1 MQSQSSF
8 AIFVFGLIALNTAK
22 VSVWVVVFLAVFLPV
37 LLTPLLLR
45 LTIWRDTKAVSLE
58 DLPRFT
64 PETGFLPTIFNAAKE
79 GAELLFLLIIPSC
92 AVVFAAIGAL
102 DHFGLWTGIQAGIN
116 TMLNA
121 FNIHAETGSV
131 SILVGGSLAMAQLK
145 EIAATIAPP
154 LVVGSYILASSGFPL
169 QVIFGQIPAIWSGC
183 TDLTEREA
191 MTAAIIGAV
200 IKVLTA
206 ALFAT
211 CLQFLYM

>member
-1 MQSQSSF
+1 M
-8 AIFVFGLIALNTAK
+8 
-22 VSVWVVVFLAVFLPV
+22 
-37 LLTPLLLR
+37 
-45 LTIWRDTKAVSLE
+45 
-58 DLPRFT
+58 
-64 PETGFLPTIFNAAKE
+64 
-79 GAELLFLLIIPSC
+79 FLLIIPSC

-169 QVIFGQIPAIWSGC
+169 QVIFGRSPLSG
-183 TDLTEREA
+183 
-191 MTAAIIGAV
+191 AAVPTLPNARP
-200 IKVLTA
+200 
-206 ALFAT
+206 
-211 CLQFLYM
+211 

>member
-1 MQSQSSF
+1 M
-8 AIFVFGLIALNTAK
+8 
-22 VSVWVVVFLAVFLPV
+22 
-37 LLTPLLLR
+37 
-45 LTIWRDTKAVSLE
+45 
-58 DLPRFT
+58 
-64 PETGFLPTIFNAAKE
+64 
-79 GAELLFLLIIPSC
+79 LLIDVSGSRNFG
-92 AVVFAAIGAL
+92 AVGDL
-102 DHFGLWTGIQAGIN
+102 KWK
-116 TMLNA
+116 TM
-121 FNIHAETGSV
+121 T
-131 SILVGGSLAMAQLK
+131 

>member
-1 MQSQSSF
+1 MVNPSKWANLKSNFLKFHHRNQVILGIEKARKMAYF
-8 AIFVFGLIALNTAK
+8 RA
-22 VSVWVVVFLAVFLPV
+22 FLA
-37 LLTPLLLR
+37 LLSCR
-45 LTIWRDTKAVSLE
+45 LSL
-58 DLPRFT
+58 
-64 PETGFLPTIFNAAKE
+64 
-79 GAELLFLLIIPSC
+79 AELRSATSGFE
-92 AVVFAAIGAL
+92 
-102 DHFGLWTGIQAGIN
+102 AGIN